1 MYIFTEYQKNV
12 IISACKNHW
21 RYRMSMLGASNEQ
34 FSQECR
40 GYLGSQNYMD
50 GVTDALGITI
60 HPEDGT
66 YNERYHVYS
75 LNPDIRHSNGNLIE
89 VLTIDALDGRIIY
102 DINTDDSKYSKEILK
117 ILKENIK

>member
-1 MYIFTEYQKNV
+1 MYVFTEYQKNV

-21 RYRMSMLGASNEQ
+21 RYRMSMSGASNEQ

-40 GYLGSQNYMD
+40 GYLESQNYMD
-50 GVTDALGITI
+50 GVADALGISI
-60 HPEDGT
+60 RAEEGT

-75 LNPDIRHSNGNLIE
+75 LNPDIRHGNGNLIE

-102 DINTDDSKYSKEILK
+102 DINTDDSKYSKEVLK
-117 ILKENIK
+117 ILKEN